1 MEHRLQELICTIA
14 LHEETHSKRCLAGC
28 WILSGQVETRIRV
41 PAKECFMS
49 LPDHSKEIAALLN
62 QLIPLDITEM
72 IISYLSEVHLAR
84 RCCWQYE
91 VDMQVIRA
99 SYGISCGIGRSY
111 AHIVE
116 TE

>member
-1 MEHRLQELICTIA
+1 
-14 LHEETHSKRCLAGC
+14 
-28 WILSGQVETRIRV
+28 
-41 PAKECFMS
+41 MS

-116 TE
+116 TETPYQRKVQSQHPASPILDLLQGKGHCILSTCLEEISGNSM